1 MEIENLSN
9 GIDAMAEFKNRRQ
22 NDSLNFG
29 LTLLSTLF
37 SEINSNNYFY
47 LQKELKINNMNE

>member
-37 SEINSNNYFY
+37 SEINSNNYFN